1 MATLSQL
8 RTDLQYRYRDT
19 AGNFLSSVPA
29 NLFINVAC
37 EDFCGEVE
45 PQWREYGFYI
55 TAKQFAYDLPADL
68 QHTLTMMWYQNG
80 QYEIPY
86 LSPQE
91 FKMRG
96 YFNRRITVSTPQAY
110 TIMDGPT
117 ANMTTR
123 QLILGPA
130 PGTSSNTATLNTNM
144 NASVTSMVTTAGGAA
159 QFQSPA
165 GMVLLESEQ
174 IQYQSNSATNTLS
187 LLQRGMG
194 GTTAASHLAGVSVPT
209 TIYRLDL
216 VMCYTYQF
224 KYMTLDSDVP
234 NFSSQFH
241 RIPIHYALHLALK
254 SDGRD
259 KQADSEL
266 QLYMQKRQEA
276 KRDCR
281 LYTRYRHNK
290 KISSGYS

>member
-29 NLFINVAC
+29 NLFINIAC
-37 EDFCGEVE
+37 EDFSGEVE
-45 PQWREYGFYI
+45 AQWREYGFYI
-55 TAKQFAYDLPADL
+55 TGKQFAYDLPADL

-91 FKMRG
+91 FKMHG

-130 PGTSSNTATLNTNM
+130 PGTTSNTSTLGGNM
-144 NASVTSMVTTAGGAA
+144 LSTDTSLTTAALGAA

-165 GMVLLESEQ
+165 GLVLIGSEQ
-174 IQYQSNSATNTLS
+174 IQYQSNNSSATLS

-194 GTTAASHLAGVSVPT
+194 GTTAATHT
-209 TIYRLDL
+209 TADAIKRLDL

-224 KYMTLDSDVP
+224 KFMTVDSDVP
-234 NFSSQFH
+234 NFSTQFH

-254 SDGRD
+254 ADGRD
-259 KQADSEL
+259 KQADGEL

-276 KRDCR
+276 KRDVR
-281 LYTRYRHNK
+281 LYTRDRNNK
-290 KISSGYS
+290 KISTGYS